1 MARRYCGVTGCA
13 VEATLAV
20 VGGRWKPVLLFH
32 LLEGRKR
39 FSDLCR
45 AVPNATQ
52 RMITLQLRELEADGV
67 VVRHVYAQ
75 IPPRVEYELTEL
87 GRSLEALLFR
97 CGIGG
102 NASGRRRKKR
112 STTHRRPLRRV
123 VQTGLARRQSN
134 KVNSLPDR
142 ICAVSSTI
150 CFGVFLFSESAG
162 RLSTGK

>member
-1 MARRYCGVTGCA
+1 MKPAHVVRI
-13 VEATLAV
+13 

-87 GRSLEALLFR
+87 GRSLEALLLQMRDWGERFK
-97 CGIGG
+97 
-102 NASGRRRKKR
+102 ATAQS
-112 STTHRRPLRRV
+112 RRPD
-123 VQTGLARRQSN
+123 QSGASSATPPLARHASIKQGELAS
-134 KVNSLPDR
+134 
-142 ICAVSSTI
+142 
-150 CFGVFLFSESAG
+150 
-162 RLSTGK
+162 

>member
-1 MARRYCGVTGCA
+1 MAHKYCGVTGCA

-67 VVRHVYAQ
+67 VARHVFAQ
-75 IPPRVEYELTEL
+75 VPPRVEYELTEL
-87 GRSLEALLFR
+87 GRSLEVLLLQMRDWGERFK
-97 CGIGG
+97 
-102 NASGRRRKKR
+102 ATAQS
-112 STTHRRPLRRV
+112 RRPD
-123 VQTGLARRQSN
+123 QSGASSATPPLARHASIKQGE
-134 KVNSLPDR
+134 L
-142 ICAVSSTI
+142 AT
-150 CFGVFLFSESAG
+150 
-162 RLSTGK
+162 

>member
-1 MARRYCGVTGCA
+1 MAHKYCGVTGCA

-67 VVRHVYAQ
+67 VARHVFAQ
-75 IPPRVEYELTEL
+75 VPPRVEYELTEL
-87 GRSLEALLFR
+87 GRSLEPLLLQMRDWGERFK
-97 CGIGG
+97 
-102 NASGRRRKKR
+102 ATAQS
-112 STTHRRPLRRV
+112 RRPD
-123 VQTGLARRQSN
+123 QSGASSATPPLARHASIKQGE
-134 KVNSLPDR
+134 L
-142 ICAVSSTI
+142 AT
-150 CFGVFLFSESAG
+150 
-162 RLSTGK
+162 

>member
-1 MARRYCGVTGCA
+1 MAHKYCGVTGCA

-67 VVRHVYAQ
+67 VARHVFAQ
-75 IPPRVEYELTEL
+75 VPPRVEYELTEL
-87 GRSLEALLFR
+87 GRSLEPLLLQMRDWVERFK
-97 CGIGG
+97 
-102 NASGRRRKKR
+102 ATAQS
-112 STTHRRPLRRV
+112 RRPD
-123 VQTGLARRQSN
+123 QSGASSATPPLARHASIKQGE
-134 KVNSLPDR
+134 L
-142 ICAVSSTI
+142 AT
-150 CFGVFLFSESAG
+150 
-162 RLSTGK
+162 